1 MQTAQLVAAHQST
14 STTSLT
20 GSGESNESPA
30 SAIKPQHAEK
40 MSASEPLT
48 KPKKSKAP
56 SNSFLT
62 VKTPP
67 SNRRASS
74 SASQLFAQLEST
86 KNSEVPELQSVLNHH
101 RQTDSPLPIRA
112 SNSETSNLNVNEMSP
127 VPVRKPTSVILPAKP
142 RPVSTCIKSQEYSG
156 SPTTLFAQENPVP
169 FQVQPAPVV
178 TQTQGATI
186 APAMNYQFYNPNL
199 QMSQQF
205 QYGTPPVQNPPVQ
218 FYYPNFIHNQ
228 PIPNP
233 GFHVINPPPMAG
245 QNVYSPQ
252 VGKYPHDNA
261 NPMYSS
267 LQAFPSNPS
276 SPIPPSMEETN
287 PQRKVQRVQVEVVN
301 PPSIHTHESISY
313 VQLDE

>member
-1 MQTAQLVAAHQST
+1 MRFLIFSSPFFNLLRVGGVLKREKPKLMDTKAVASLPCLQKPVIIRKTTTNLKPTSKAKVFYPTQRPNYQQNETGAPDTNSDPNSVLQPVLLRSFMQTAQLVAAHQST

-112 SNSETSNLNVNEMSP
+112 SNSETSNLNENEMSP

-205 QYGTPPVQNPPVQ
+205 QY
-218 FYYPNFIHNQ
+218 
-228 PIPNP
+228 
-233 GFHVINPPPMAG
+233 
-245 QNVYSPQ
+245 
-252 VGKYPHDNA
+252 
-261 NPMYSS
+261 
-267 LQAFPSNPS
+267 
-276 SPIPPSMEETN
+276 
-287 PQRKVQRVQVEVVN
+287 
-301 PPSIHTHESISY
+301 
-313 VQLDE
+313 